1 MPAKAR
7 EGTIIIHMQS
17 LLQRPASATEMG
29 ALRYTQ
35 MGALRIPRLP
45 TPRATLPSR
54 GAPSLGQATCNLS
67 GSQCSVAQLTPS
79 ERAI

>member
-1 MPAKAR
+1 VPAKAR

-54 GAPSLGQATCNLS
+54 GADPRTSYLQPLGIPMLS
-67 GSQCSVAQLTPS
+67 GPANAV
-79 ERAI
+79 